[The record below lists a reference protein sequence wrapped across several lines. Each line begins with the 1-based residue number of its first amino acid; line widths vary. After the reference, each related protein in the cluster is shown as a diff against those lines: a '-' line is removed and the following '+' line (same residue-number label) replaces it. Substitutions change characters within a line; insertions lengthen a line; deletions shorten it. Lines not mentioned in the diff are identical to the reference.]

1 MFGLKIKKLGQ
12 LEKELSNDG
21 WLVAQGNSKL
31 IFECKAEKKWSEAM
45 KSIGINPDFL
55 SLNSGKC

>member
-1 MFGLKIKKLGQ
+1 MPGQ
-12 LEKELSNDG
+12 LEEELSNDG
-21 WLVAQGNSKL
+21 WLIAPGDSKL
-31 IFECKAEKKWSEAM
+31 IFECKAEKKWGEAI